1 MPNVAQVL
9 RDEITR
15 LARKEIRAACDPLR
29 KQVRALRQTVKS
41 QQETITR
48 VDKALAKVATLSS
61 DTSASLYAPEEEK
74 TRARVTPASIKRH
87 RTRLKLSQAELGT
100 LLDVSTNT
108 IVRWEAGTSKPRV
121 QHRAALLKMRGLG
134 RREVTKMLEE
144 CKRPANPPVQ
154 PAEPVVE

>member
-9 RDEITR
+9 REEITR
-15 LARKEIRAACDPLR
+15 LARKEVRTECDPLR
-29 KQVRALRQTVKS
+29 KVVRTLRQTVKG
-41 QQETITR
+41 QQETI
-48 VDKALAKVATLSS
+48 VKLEKALGKMATLSS

-87 RTRLKLSQAELGT
+87 RNRLKLSQAELGT

-121 QHRAALLKMRGLG
+121 QHRAALIKMRDLG
-134 RREVTKMLEE
+134 RRDVTKML
-144 CKRPANPPVQ
+144 AD
-154 PAEPVVE
+154 